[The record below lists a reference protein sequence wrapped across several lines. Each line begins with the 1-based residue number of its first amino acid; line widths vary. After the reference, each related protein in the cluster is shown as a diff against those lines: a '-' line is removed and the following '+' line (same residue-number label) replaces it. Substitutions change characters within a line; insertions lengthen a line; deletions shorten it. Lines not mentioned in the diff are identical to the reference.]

1 MSRLSKNIKSLR
13 KYTGET
19 QEDLAYSIGLDSK
32 SAVANWESGANKPSP
47 DNLKE
52 IAAHYRVTVDQL
64 LEDDFDTDFS
74 MLEFLNNAIDEN
86 NYDLNYSFVCLF
98 PIVSLKGEEELYP
111 RLIEAKSFYKKF
123 QDCTANGN
131 EKSIDYLLKAI
142 EIYGEIEETSNCI
155 SAKANVLSL
164 WFFFLLMLK
173 SGMEFEGIEDILEV
187 QNKHKRKKEIKRVI
201 SENYLGKS
209 IESLEKL
216 RTFVYEDYYKDLLE
230 FIMELKG
237 DKRLFQ
243 LGDYYYCLLYLFDL
257 VDNELG
263 TAVNTQI
270 GSALLSDLSLMKNRL
285 VKRIKNYFRILG
297 KVQ

>member
-13 KYTGET
+13 KYMGET

-32 SAVANWESGANKPSP
+32 SAVANWESGANQPSP
-47 DNLKE
+47 ENLKK
-52 IAAHYRVTVDQL
+52 IATHYRVTVDQL
-64 LEDDFDTDFS
+64 LEGDFDTEFS
-74 MLEFLNNAIDEN
+74 ILEFLNNTIDEN

-111 RLIEAKSFYKKF
+111 RLVEAKSLYKKF
-123 QDCTANGN
+123 QECVANGD
-131 EKSIDYLLKAI
+131 EQYIDYLLKAA
-142 EIYGEIEETSNCI
+142 EIYDELEKTSNCI
-155 SAKANVLSL
+155 SATANGLGL
-164 WFFFLLMLK
+164 WLFCLLLQK
-173 SGMEFEGIEDILEV
+173 FIMEFEGIEDILEV

-209 IESLEKL
+209 IDSFEKL

-230 FIMELKG
+230 FIMVLKG

-285 VKRIKNYFRILG
+285 VKRIKNFYRILG